1 MSRGTRGRMRM
12 QPQPNEEDDLMLMLS
27 QSLSST
33 RQLDGG
39 DDDDDDFHLR
49 LSQSQLQSKTLG
61 ELDDSTVSDLANSTA
76 SVQNN
81 IKLIARTIKQ
91 NHDFLVKQNDMLLNL
106 ISDISVNVSDINEK
120 VIKLERKFLMMN
132 KTVSNT
138 NEVLS
143 DVTNDV
149 AALKK
154 AMKVMKQKQAKTI
167 ASDEYEERLKH
178 AERKLKLLENK
189 RETESA
195 PLSDGNLYGS
205 AASVIIRNLPYGM
218 KDAEDCHQMLHDG
231 LGLDLNIK
239 STQRAPSVNNN
250 AGVLTIELHNNN
262 DKEMIMNKKSL
273 LRLSE
278 KYYNV
283 YIDESS
289 THVHQIIERKLKIL
303 AKNLQNTNSFPRSS
317 EYRGMRHSTYDD
329 RRYRK
334 RTQPHHQ

>member
-1 MSRGTRGRMRM
+1 
-12 QPQPNEEDDLMLMLS
+12 
-27 QSLSST
+27 
-33 RQLDGG
+33 
-39 DDDDDDFHLR
+39 
-49 LSQSQLQSKTLG
+49 
-61 ELDDSTVSDLANSTA
+61 
-76 SVQNN
+76 
-81 IKLIARTIKQ
+81 
-91 NHDFLVKQNDMLLNL
+91 
-106 ISDISVNVSDINEK
+106 
-120 VIKLERKFLMMN
+120 MN
-132 KTVSNT
+132 
-138 NEVLS
+138 
-143 DVTNDV
+143 
-149 AALKK
+149 
-154 AMKVMKQKQAKTI
+154 
-167 ASDEYEERLKH
+167 
-178 AERKLKLLENK
+178 
-189 RETESA
+189 
-195 PLSDGNLYGS
+195 GS

-218 KDAEDCHQMLHDG
+218 KDAEDCHQMLHDV

-317 EYRGMRHSTYDD
+317 EYRGMRHSTYND

>member
-1 MSRGTRGRMRM
+1 
-12 QPQPNEEDDLMLMLS
+12 
-27 QSLSST
+27 
-33 RQLDGG
+33 
-39 DDDDDDFHLR
+39 
-49 LSQSQLQSKTLG
+49 
-61 ELDDSTVSDLANSTA
+61 
-76 SVQNN
+76 
-81 IKLIARTIKQ
+81 
-91 NHDFLVKQNDMLLNL
+91 MLLNL

-120 VIKLERKFLMMN
+120 VIKLERKFLIMN
-132 KTVSNT
+132 TTVSNT

-154 AMKVMKQKQAKTI
+154 AMKVMKQKQARTI

-178 AERKLKLLENK
+178 AEKKLKLLENK

-195 PLSDGNLYGS
+195 PLSDGNLNGS

-231 LGLDLNIK
+231 LSLDLNIK

-262 DKEMIMNKKSL
+262 DKEMIMKKKSL
-273 LRLSE
+273 LRLSV

-289 THVHQIIERKLKIL
+289 TRVYQIIERKLQIL
-303 AKNLQNTNSFPRSS
+303 AKNLQNIYSFPISS
-317 EYRGMRHSTYDD
+317 EYRILVRIMIVDIVKEHNLITNDNHH
-329 RRYRK
+329 RK
-334 RTQPHHQ
+334 RLYTIINIYFYMKH